1 MVKQFITTLRQEIG
15 LYKELIAHL
24 QEEKQLLAR
33 RRRDELY
40 QIANTIETLVFKIKG
55 VDGLRSRMAEELV
68 FLAGAGQRQG
78 VASVGVTLTTV
89 IGVVEEYHKGELMN
103 LQSIIA
109 SLVDTIKELNR
120 ENSIITS
127 RSIENINTAFQFLQ
141 ELSTT
146 GVYKPTGKLYDSR
159 YE

>member
-1 MVKQFITTLRQEIG
+1 MVKQFINTLRQEVG

-55 VDGLRSRMAEELV
+55 IEAMRSRIAEELV
-68 FLAGAGQRQG
+68 FLSFSQREG
-78 VASVGVTLTTV
+78 GGSDTVTLTTV
-89 IGVVEEYHKGELMN
+89 IGVVEEPWKSELSD
-103 LQSIIA
+103 LQCILS
-109 SLVDTIKELNR
+109 SLVDTIRELYS

-127 RSIENINTAFQFLQ
+127 RSIENINTAFQFLK
-141 ELSTT
+141 ELSSA

-159 YE
+159 YD

>member
-1 MVKQFITTLRQEIG
+1 MVEKFINTLRQEVG

-55 VDGLRSRMAEELV
+55 IGGVRSRIADELV
-68 FLAGAGQRQG
+68 FLSLSQREG
-78 VASVGVTLTTV
+78 GGSDTVTLTTV
-89 IGVVEEYHKGELMN
+89 IGVVEEPWKSELVA
-103 LQSIIA
+103 LQCILS
-109 SLVDTIKELNR
+109 SLVDTIRELNS

-127 RSIENINTAFQFLQ
+127 RSIENINTAFQFLK
-141 ELSTT
+141 ELSSA
-146 GVYKPTGKLYDSR
+146 GVYKPSGKLYDSR
-159 YE
+159 YD